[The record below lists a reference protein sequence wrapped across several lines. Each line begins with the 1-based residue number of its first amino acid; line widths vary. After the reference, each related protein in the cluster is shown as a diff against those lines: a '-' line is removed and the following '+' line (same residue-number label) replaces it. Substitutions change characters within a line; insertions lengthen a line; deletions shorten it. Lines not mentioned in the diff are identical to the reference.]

1 MLSFGFAFGSF
12 VPFHLCFRFFTQMDP
27 EAFWPHEGVLFMMKQ
42 EVVKR
47 GWLSDAQSSKKL
59 KGEWKK
65 ASTLGMHL
73 SAKYSGAR
81 EPKFANV
88 DLILPVVVVGKREE
102 AARTILNEKERL
114 LPTPQVLQ
122 WAYIFVFR
130 CKIAASRPTCFCVCV
145 YLPVFVCSMQ
155 NTHRKMMW
163 GSHQEMLHKRPRWT
177 RKRKKALLMKGQVKL
192 APLMKRWCPLKVVQ
206 CTRVLLSF

>member
-1 MLSFGFAFGSF
+1 
-12 VPFHLCFRFFTQMDP
+12 
-27 EAFWPHEGVLFMMKQ
+27 MMKQ
-42 EVVKR
+42 EVVKG

-130 CKIAASRPTCFCVCV
+130 CK
-145 YLPVFVCSMQ
+145 
-155 NTHRKMMW
+155 
-163 GSHQEMLHKRPRWT
+163 
-177 RKRKKALLMKGQVKL
+177 
-192 APLMKRWCPLKVVQ
+192 
-206 CTRVLLSF
+206 